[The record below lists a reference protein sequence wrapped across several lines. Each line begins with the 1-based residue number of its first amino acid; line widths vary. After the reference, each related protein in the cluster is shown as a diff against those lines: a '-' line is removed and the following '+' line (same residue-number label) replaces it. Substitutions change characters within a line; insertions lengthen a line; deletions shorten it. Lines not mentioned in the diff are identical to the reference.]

1 MYVITWSI
9 VSIDISAEDSP
20 TFLQC
25 LTALLSELWTLIFL
39 HNYEKWIFWCSFSAC
54 PPGKA
59 HTETQSCYSIG
70 RQFKAVVVLDSLQGL
85 VFECGTL
92 VKNDCA
98 RHRNDIDGV
107 YVTLHACRL
116 FLKFTLTLTFLDT
129 SVLWNKIDLCPDHP
143 DGSFF
148 QSHVK
153 NQLRISPDHRMHIAS
168 AVRGRRHPDLPL
180 SCHLLLV
187 FLWDPEAFN
196 LRSGCVYRK

>member
-9 VSIDISAEDSP
+9 LSIDISGEDSP

-39 HNYEKWIFWCSFSAC
+39 HNYEKWIFWCSLSAC

-98 RHRNDIDGV
+98 PSQEWYRRGIRDSSCLQIVFKIYINIYIFGHICALKQDWSLSRSS
-107 YVTLHACRL
+107 RWFL
-116 FLKFTLTLTFLDT
+116 FSEPCEK
-129 SVLWNKIDLCPDHP
+129 SVKD
-143 DGSFF
+143 
-148 QSHVK
+148 QS
-153 NQLRISPDHRMHIAS
+153 RP
-168 AVRGRRHPDLPL
+168 
-180 SCHLLLV
+180 
-187 FLWDPEAFN
+187 
-196 LRSGCVYRK
+196 

>member
-1 MYVITWSI
+1 MVTAPRRLGYGWIADDVLKGTVLNRGYFFFLSQMKIEHLKWLHLTPLLYAEILFSNFCFASYRKHSRCEMYVITWSI

-20 TFLQC
+20 TSLQC

-92 VKNDCA
+92 VKNDWVCT
-98 RHRNDIDGV
+98 
-107 YVTLHACRL
+107 VTGMISTGYTWL
-116 FLKFTLTLTFLDT
+116 FLLADCF
-129 SVLWNKIDLCPDHP
+129 
-143 DGSFF
+143 
-148 QSHVK
+148 
-153 NQLRISPDHRMHIAS
+153 
-168 AVRGRRHPDLPL
+168 
-180 SCHLLLV
+180 
-187 FLWDPEAFN
+187 
-196 LRSGCVYRK
+196 